1 MEDHVHDEDDTLS
14 LSDLHIEEDTTNLQE
29 GSIANT
35 TTSSSFSSSLSSYEH
50 DFLGFFSEEWSRDQ
64 SCNTSPENIIFCG
77 KQFSSKPS
85 VARHN
90 TSQLFRSNY
99 DSFRFMSMK
108 NGSRPSTP
116 RSKSLPTRLTPSSSC
131 KSKWHVFMFGFGSGK
146 FPTTMDMSDIKNRQL
161 RRLIDD
167 CEEKSGVRRSGN
179 NRWWRLVDV
188 LGCGGG
194 YTKEIP

>member
-1 MEDHVHDEDDTLS
+1 MEDHMHDEDDTLS
-14 LSDLHIEEDTTNLQE
+14 LSDLRIEDDTTNSQE
-29 GSIANT
+29 Q
-35 TTSSSFSSSLSSYEH
+35 

-77 KQFSSKPS
+77 KQFSSKSS
-85 VARHN
+85 VARDK

-108 NGSRPSTP
+108 NRSRPSTP
-116 RSKSLPTRLTPSSSC
+116 RCKSLPTRLTPSSSC

-161 RRLIDD
+161 RRSIDD
-167 CEEKSGVRRSGN
+167 GEEESGVRRSGN
-179 NRWWRLVDV
+179 KGWWRLVDV
-188 LGCGGG
+188 LGCGTG
-194 YTKEIP
+194 YERDTIVVTD